1 MDFLISTSFSF
12 WGYWS
17 SPLFWLQA
25 NLNPWNVTLSPSTL
39 LSYPSIFGSSYFSR
53 KLIRYILLIQYLCF
67 IFLFN
72 NDLHEQLWLQEERF
86 LYPIYPLIGLSAAI
100 TWTCV
105 ESCLRALKLPEKFTQ
120 YLTFALVVSSSV
132 ISISRVVGQY
142 RGIYKIWSIFC
153 IACLMDPTIWMSGTG
168 YHAPM
173 DVFLELNRLSWES
186 EGDKNN
192 YNVCVGK
199 EWHRFPSSFFLPNK

>member
-142 RGIYKIWSIFC
+142 RGIYKIWSIFLYRMFDGSYYMVVGNRISC
-153 IACLMDPTIWMSGTG
+153 SNGCLSG
-168 YHAPM
+168 A
-173 DVFLELNRLSWES
+173 ES
-186 EGDKNN
+186 FI
-192 YNVCVGK
+192 VGK
-199 EWHRFPSSFFLPNK
+199 WGG